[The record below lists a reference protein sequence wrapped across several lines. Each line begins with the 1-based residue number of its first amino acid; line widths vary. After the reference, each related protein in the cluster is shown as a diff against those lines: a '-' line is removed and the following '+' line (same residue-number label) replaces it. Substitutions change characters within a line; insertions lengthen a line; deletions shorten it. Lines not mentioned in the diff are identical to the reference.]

1 MWNNKGQ
8 YIPPMTHEEK
18 EKKELTDKI
27 IQQLSNS
34 KLIVR
39 LNPLHQAAK
48 LTHASKKQDGA
59 SSSSTTSKTTRYHPY
74 SDTSP
79 KQPSAPLTPQKRRT
93 VLISHYHDQRGWVD
107 SEINRKTEENGIRKR
122 NLERYGKEPLFQLSL
137 EGMKLLTLDRIKQW
151 KSKKITY
158 EQVNLFF
165 TEYEKFRVFKSE
177 EQMYEANKDYLDQLR
192 DFKEWLEK
200 NDLEVIFTLA
210 KERRKTIFDVRKQKV
225 DERAAKLHELRNLM
239 KEFIPDS
246 HKKDPK
252 VEVKKTTS
260 IPAPSATKTV
270 LFKPFEGAGSTS
282 STPESL
288 SPETNQQ
295 SFRVLQINGKPPAPL
310 SVNSTTNQTS
320 SEISRTNP
328 LDLVNTWLKENPED
342 QDPYYDKMPPLTW
355 EFRPIPSSH
364 PDPTTSPSWS
374 KSEWQLNYIF
384 EKLMSDSLI
393 NMDCIQEEIQLW
405 DEYLQYRQAQGLEA
419 DPDGD
424 YDDDYKEYQMK
435 LALLMTPPRVWKEG
449 EYLDIPSSFSP
460 DLSVPAKVEDLS
472 TAKMKAKRDQMH
484 KDMQKDLELVQHLYY
499 ATKAR
504 EEKDLRDM
512 AVYEWNETFW
522 ASYGQELFPQEPVLP
537 LQRYSLVRGVWAH

>member
-18 EKKELTDKI
+18 EKKQLTDKI

-48 LTHASKKQDGA
+48 LAHASKQG
-59 SSSSTTSKTTRYHPY
+59 STSNTSNTTRYHPY
-74 SDTSP
+74 SDASP
-79 KQPSAPLTPQKRRT
+79 KQVSAPLTPQKRRT
-93 VLISHYHDQRGWVD
+93 VLVNYYHEQRGWVD

-137 EGMKLLTLDRIKQW
+137 QGMKQLMLDRIKQW

-158 EQVNLFF
+158 EHINLFF

-246 HKKDPK
+246 CKKEPK
-252 VEVKKTTS
+252 VEVKKTS
-260 IPAPSATKTV
+260 HIPDPPATRAV
-270 LFKPFEGAGSTS
+270 LFKPFEGGGTS
-282 STPESL
+282 SPESSL
-288 SPETNQQ
+288 SPETNQP
-295 SFRVLQINGKPPAPL
+295 SFRVLQINGKPPGQL
-310 SVNSTTNQTS
+310 SVNSAISQVH

-342 QDPYYDKMPPLTW
+342 QDPYYDKLPPLTW
-355 EFRPIPSSH
+355 EFRPIPNST
-364 PDPTTSPSWS
+364 PDPTSSSPSWS
-374 KSEWQLNYIF
+374 KSEWQVNYIF
-384 EKLMSDSLI
+384 EKLMSDSNI

-405 DEYLQYRQAQGLEA
+405 DEYLQYRQAQGEEA

-424 YDDDYKEYQMK
+424 YDDDYKEYQLK

-460 DLSVPAKVEDLS
+460 DPSTPAKVEDLS

-484 KDMQKDLELVQHLYY
+484 KDMQRDLGMVQHLYY

-504 EEKDLRDM
+504 EEKEQRDM

-522 ASYGQELFPQEPVLP
+522 ASYGRELFPQEPVLP
-537 LQRYSLVRGVWAH
+537 LQRYSLVRGEWAH